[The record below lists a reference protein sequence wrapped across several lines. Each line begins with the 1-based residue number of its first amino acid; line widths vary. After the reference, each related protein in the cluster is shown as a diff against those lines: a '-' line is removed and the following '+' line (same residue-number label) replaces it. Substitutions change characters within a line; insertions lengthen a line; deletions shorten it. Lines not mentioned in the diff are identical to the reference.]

1 MTWLSGLRAVVTGG
15 GSGLGLTTARRTT
28 PASPAAPAARQPIG
42 RLVSA
47 DEAAAALCYP
57 AGPDA
62 ASSAGTGHAVDGGKH
77 GPCRRR

>member
-15 GSGLGLTTARRTT
+15 GSGLGSTTVRRTT
-28 PASPAAPAARQPIG
+28 PASPEARQPIG

-47 DEAAAALCYP
+47 DEAAAALCYL

-77 GPCRRR
+77 GPRRRR